1 VVRAVH
7 ATFKHFKEWQMDS
20 LALGRHFLPVLQQL
34 STRLP
39 NTACVL
45 LCTAD
50 GFNVCSLGLSEAQVG
65 KMAALGS
72 SLMSVAAATVSSAV
86 SDAAEAAK
94 FNLLTMNT
102 GDLQLVC
109 THVARRSGGNLILLV
124 GARTSLGGTLVCV
137 KTAVDELSKLS

>member
-1 VVRAVH
+1 VVRAVY

-20 LALGRHFLPVLQQL
+20 LALGKYFLPVLQKL
-34 STRLP
+34 ASRLP
-39 NTACVL
+39 NTSCVL

-50 GFNVCSLGLSEAQVG
+50 GFNVCSLGLTEAQVG

-72 SLMSVAAATVSSAV
+72 SLMSVAAATVSSV
-86 SDAAEAAK
+86 LTDETEASR

-109 THVARRSGGNLILLV
+109 TKVTRRQGGNLILLV
-124 GARTSLGGTLVCV
+124 GARTTLGGTLVCV
-137 KTAVDELSKLS
+137 KTAIDELSKLS